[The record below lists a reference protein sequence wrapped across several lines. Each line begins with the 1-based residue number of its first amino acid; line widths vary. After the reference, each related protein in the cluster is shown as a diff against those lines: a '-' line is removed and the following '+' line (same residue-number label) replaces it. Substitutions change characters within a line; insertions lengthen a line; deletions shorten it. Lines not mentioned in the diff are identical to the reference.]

1 LETTEISDKSKSFS
15 SKLSLKWSSR
25 EIDLTNAIVMGIL
38 NITPD
43 SFYDGGKYTSELLW
57 MKQAEQMLAEGAT
70 ILDIGA
76 ISTRPGAKQITEN
89 EEKTRL
95 IKTIES
101 VKKKFPAAIISA
113 DTYRSPVAS
122 DALSAGAEI
131 INDISAGDDDPEM
144 LNVVAGTGVS
154 YIAMHKQGSTEH
166 MQDGPNY
173 QNVIIELV
181 NYFKYKLEDFNRR
194 GIYNWVLDPG
204 FGFGKR
210 VEDNYSLLKHLEVFK
225 SLFREPIL
233 AGVSRKSMI
242 NKVIKTKP
250 DDALNGTT
258 ALNMVA
264 LMNGASILRVHDVKE
279 AIETI
284 ALYESVIN
292 AS

>member
-1 LETTEISDKSKSFS
+1 MLDLMDTYKTLKVGGEV
-15 SKLSLKWSSR
+15 LSLSKP
-25 EIDLTNAIVMGIL
+25 IAMGIL

-43 SFYDGGKYTSELLW
+43 SFFDGGKYDTIENAL
-57 MKQAEQMLAEGAT
+57 KQCSKMLKEGAK
-70 ILDIGA
+70 IIDIGA
-76 ISTRPGAKQITEN
+76 NSSRPGSIPLEPDQE
-89 EEKTRL
+89 
-95 IKTIES
+95 IKRILPVLDELFRE
-101 VKKKFPAAIISA
+101 FPKAIISV
-113 DTYRSPVAS
+113 DTFRAQTAQVCIEK
-122 DALSAGAEI
+122 GVQI